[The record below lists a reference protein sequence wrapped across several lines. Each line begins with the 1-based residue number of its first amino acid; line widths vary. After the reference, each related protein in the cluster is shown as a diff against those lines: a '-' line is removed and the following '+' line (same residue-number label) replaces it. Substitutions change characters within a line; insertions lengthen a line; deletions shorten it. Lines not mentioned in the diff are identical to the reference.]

1 MSPISSAKKVLVL
14 GAGEL
19 GMSVIREL
27 LRLDDP
33 GRSIS
38 VLLRP
43 LPQGGQDAIAK
54 QQREALVALGL
65 DIVEADLAKASV
77 EELSAIFSDFTQV
90 VGCTGF
96 VGGRGTQ
103 LKITTAALGADI
115 EHYIPWQFGADYDVI
130 GHGSGQE
137 VFDEQFDV
145 RTLLRA
151 QSRVQWTIVS
161 TGMFTSFVFH
171 PAFGLVDLEKGKV
184 HALGDWAHRLTVTT
198 SEDIG
203 RMTALIVASYREHAD
218 AIVYLA
224 GDTFTYSELADTVEG
239 VLGRPVQRVL
249 WSMPELRAAVAEH
262 PDDTMRKYRL
272 AFARKDGVAWPKAET
287 FNAKHKLATVD
298 IGTWLRTPHDTL

>member
-1 MSPISSAKKVLVL
+1 MSNISSVKKVLIL

-27 LRLDDP
+27 LKLDDP

-43 LPQGGQDAIAK
+43 LQQDKQDALAC
-54 QQREALVALGL
+54 QQREALVAWG
-65 DIVEADLAKASV
+65 INIIEADIAKASV
-77 EELSAIFSDFTQV
+77 EELSTIFSEFIQV

-103 LKITTAALGADI
+103 LKITKAALSADI
-115 EHYIPWQFGADYDVI
+115 EHYIPWQFGIDYDVI

-145 RTLLRA
+145 RSLLRA
-151 QSRVQWTIVS
+151 QSRVKWTIVS

-171 PAFGLVDLEKGKV
+171 PAFGLVNLDEAKV
-184 HALGDWAHRLTVTT
+184 HALGDWAHRLTVT
-198 SEDIG
+198 SSHDIG
-203 RMTALIVASYREHAD
+203 RMTALIVMSYRAHTDE
-218 AIVYLA
+218 IVYLS
-224 GDTFTYSELADTVEG
+224 GDTFTYSELADTVER
-239 VLGRPVQRVL
+239 VLNRPVQRVL
-249 WSMPELRAAVAEH
+249 WSIPELKAAVAEQ
-262 PDDTMRKYRL
+262 PEDTMRKYRL

-287 FNAKHKLATVD
+287 FNAKRNLATED
-298 IGTWLRTPHDTL
+298 ISTWLSRMQLQ